1 MSQVKPYLK
10 NFYRYRGL
18 FSELVKRDIKLKYRR
33 SILGYLWS
41 VLNPLLIM
49 LVMVVVF
56 STFFRF
62 DIENFPVYLLTG
74 QTLFGFFTE
83 ATSMAIA
90 SIIGNAALIKKTYV
104 PKYIFTVSRVTS
116 SLVTL
121 IFSMT
126 ALALVM
132 VITRVHITFYALLAP
147 LVLLQLYVFCLGMG
161 MFLAAASVFFRDV
174 QYLWGVVTTAWMY
187 LTPLFYPESIWPEA
201 VAPWLRALNPM
212 YHYITQFRQ
221 AVLWGEPLATGSVA
235 FGCLYA
241 VLALAVGIA
250 VFRRGQDRFILYI

>member
-1 MSQVKPYLK
+1 MSSVTPYLK

-18 FSELVKRDIKLKYRR
+18 LSELVKRDIKLKYRR

-83 ATSMAIA
+83 STSMAIA
-90 SIIGNAALIKKTYV
+90 SIIGSAALIKKTYV

-132 VITRVHITFYALLAP
+132 IITRVQITFYALLAP

-161 MFLAAASVFFRDV
+161 MFLAAASVFFRDI
-174 QYLWGVVTTAWMY
+174 QYLWGVATTAWMY

-212 YHYITQFRQ
+212 YHYIAQFRQ
-221 AVLWGEPLATGSVA
+221 AVLWGEPLAAGNVA

-241 VLALAVGIA
+241 VLALAIGIA